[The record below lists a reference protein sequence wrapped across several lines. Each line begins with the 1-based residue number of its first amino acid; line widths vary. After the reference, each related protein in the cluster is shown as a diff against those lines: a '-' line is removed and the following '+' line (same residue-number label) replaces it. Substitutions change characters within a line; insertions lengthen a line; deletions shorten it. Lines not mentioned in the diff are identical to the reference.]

1 MFKSCVTAAV
11 AAGVMFFAVSA
22 QAEQAKPVEFAS
34 VDRSITF
41 AIPSHALA
49 SYVATLD
56 PSSDFSVFATKDCPT
71 DLQQMALR
79 KLWKVLPQQTAES
92 AYN

>member
-1 MFKSCVTAAV
+1 MLKYCVKAAL
-11 AAGVMFFAVSA
+11 AAGVMMCAASAGAEEA
-22 QAEQAKPVEFAS
+22 QA
-34 VDRSITF
+34 VDRTMTF

-56 PSSDFSVFATKDCPT
+56 AASDYSVFVDAQCPPE
-71 DLQQMALR
+71 LQRMALR
-79 KLWKVLPQQTAES
+79 RLWKMLPQETAES